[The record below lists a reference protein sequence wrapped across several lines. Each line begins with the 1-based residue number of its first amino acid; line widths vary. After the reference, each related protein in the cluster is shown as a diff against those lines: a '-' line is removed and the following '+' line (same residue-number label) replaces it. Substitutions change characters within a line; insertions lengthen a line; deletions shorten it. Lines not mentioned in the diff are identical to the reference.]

1 MRTLFPTITMIA
13 SLLLATIAP
22 ASAQTVFR
30 LGTGAT
36 PKHPNGVMA
45 EAFKQE
51 IERLSGGEISI
62 QIFPNASLGGEL
74 ELANQVRTGELDMC
88 AVSTPVVATI
98 SAAVQLS
105 ELPFFYKD
113 YDTARMVMDGEPGQ
127 MALATLEAQGVKGLA
142 WGEIGFRG
150 VLNSVKPVESAEQV
164 KGMKI
169 RVVENRLYV
178 ETWRVLGANPVPMS
192 WPEVYTGLQQK
203 TVDGVDT
210 NYAGMIDAKH
220 YEVAKHLALTN
231 HSYTS
236 NIIMIGLDKFNA
248 LSPAMQAM
256 FIQAAKVGSAASR
269 EAAKSTDENAVR
281 IMTENGVAITE
292 PDRAPFQEALKP
304 VIEDFSN
311 RVGPE
316 IVEKARALMAGR

>member
-1 MRTLFPTITMIA
+1 MKTLFPAIA
-13 SLLLATIAP
+13 MAASFLLAMTAP
-22 ASAQTVFR
+22 STAQTVFR

-36 PKHPNGVMA
+36 PAHPNGVMA
-45 EAFKQE
+45 ETFKQE
-51 IERLSGGEISI
+51 VERLSEGRVSI
-62 QIFPNASLGGEL
+62 QIYPNASLGGEL
-74 ELANQVRTGELDMC
+74 ELANQVRNGELDIC
-88 AVSTPVVATI
+88 SVATPVVATI

-113 YDTARMVMDGEPGQ
+113 YDTARRVMDGEPGQ
-127 MALATLEAQGVKGLA
+127 MALATLEEQGVKGLA

-150 VLNSVKPVESAEQV
+150 VLNSVKPIESADQV

-178 ETWRVLGANPVPMS
+178 DTWRALGANPVPMS

-236 NIIMIGLDKFNA
+236 NVIMMGLDKYNA
-248 LSPAMQAM
+248 LPDDLKAI
-256 FIQAAKVGSAASR
+256 FLEAAKAGSAASR
-269 EAAKSTDENAVR
+269 AAAQAIDADAVR
-281 IMTENGVAITE
+281 IMTENGVAVTE
-292 PDRAPFQEALKP
+292 PERAPFQEALKP
-304 VIEDFSN
+304 VHAAFSK
-311 RVGPE
+311 RIGQE
-316 IVEKARALMAGR
+316 IVDKAIAMMSGS